1 MNQGGIKNL
10 LDHLLR
16 PGVGLIVTG
25 LGLPLGVASGTLAAA
40 GATAPSVPAALDA
53 VACPTSTECVAV
65 GGAGGVLISRTAGHT
80 WSAVSVPTA
89 HYLYGIACPS
99 ATQCV
104 TVGDAGT
111 VLVTKN
117 AGKSWKREKS
127 GVTTPLS
134 AISCPLVRH
143 CDAVGDDD
151 LVLATSNGGHS
162 WHHVFSQLG
171 VMDGVACSSA
181 TQCSAVTSNTDTIL
195 VTSNGTT
202 WTTAP
207 APFTALAA
215 LRPSNGVA
223 CSGLFCVAVADR
235 GLLAHS
241 EDGGANW
248 TAVASGTA
256 QNLYAASCSSTSRCV
271 AVGAG
276 GTVLT
281 TSDGGATWIP
291 HTAPTGETLLGLS
304 CANAK
309 HCVAVG
315 SGGTVLT
322 SASGGISWTVRAGVP
337 TPRSTVEVLVV
348 GDSFSGTL
356 AEGLSRNAPAYGVSL
371 INSSSDGCALARG
384 SPILVSGH
392 PFNLNAGHCAA
403 TGPGPEASYAA
414 SVAQLHPALSVM
426 VLGPF
431 DLSTRYIDGQWES
444 PGQADYD
451 TYFTQQ
457 VSLALQSLTSAGGRV
472 MITTAPNIRTSKF
485 TFCVPLPATSPDCP
499 DERQRV
505 KALDVAARQ
514 AAAGFAG
521 KVSFVDLGRR
531 ISPQGGFTYTVD
543 GVVVRA
549 ADGVH
554 LSEPGGEWL
563 TPWLLPQLLAATR

>member
-65 GGAGGVLISRTAGHT
+65 GGAGGVLVSRTAGQT
-80 WSAVSVPTA
+80 WSKVSVPTA
-89 HYLYGIACPS
+89 HYLYGIACPT

-117 AGKSWKREKS
+117 AGKSWKRGRS
-127 GVTTPLS
+127 GVITPLS
-134 AISCPLVRH
+134 AISCPVVGH

-151 LVLATSNGGHS
+151 LVLTTSNGGRS

-171 VMDGVACSSA
+171 VMDGVACSST
-181 TQCSAVTSNTDTIL
+181 TQCAAVTSNSDISL
-195 VTSNGTT
+195 VTTNGTT
-202 WTTAP
+202 WTPTP
-207 APFTALAA
+207 APFSALAA
-215 LRPSNGVA
+215 LKPSNGVA
-223 CSGLFCVAVADR
+223 CSGLVCVSVADH
-235 GLLAHS
+235 GLLARS
-241 EDGGANW
+241 VDGGAHW
-248 TAVASGTA
+248 TAVTSGTT
-256 QNLYAASCSSTSRCV
+256 QNLYAASCSSTSQCI
-271 AVGAG
+271 AVGAA

-281 TSDGGATWIP
+281 TSDGGAAWAP
-291 HTAPTGETLLGLS
+291 QPAPTGETLLGLS
-304 CANAK
+304 CPTASNCA
-309 HCVAVG
+309 AVG

-322 SASGGISWTVRAGVP
+322 STAGGTGWTTRAGVP
-337 TPRSTVEVLVV
+337 APSTQVPVLVV

-356 AEGLSRNAPAYGVSL
+356 AEGLTRNAPAYGVG
-371 INSSSDGCALARG
+371 ITNASSDGCALARG
-384 SPILVSGH
+384 SPILKSGH
-392 PFNLNAGHCAA
+392 PFVQNAGPCAP
-403 TGPGPEASYAA
+403 TGPGWEAQYAA
-414 SVAQLHPALSVM
+414 AVAQLHPALSVV

-431 DLSTRYIDGQWES
+431 DLSTRYIAGQYES
-444 PGQADYD
+444 PGQSDYD

-457 VSLALQSLTSAGGRV
+457 VTSALQILTAAGGRV
-472 MITTAPNIRTSKF
+472 VITTAPSIRSSGPEY
-485 TFCVPLPATSPDCP
+485 CAPLPATTPSCP
-499 DERQRV
+499 SEPQRV
-505 KALDVAARQ
+505 KALDAAARQ
-514 AAAGFAG
+514 AAAGFVG
-521 KVSFVDLGRR
+521 KVTVVDLGRR
-531 ISPQGGFTYTVD
+531 ISRHGGFTSTVD

-563 TPWLLPQLLAATR
+563 TPWLVPQLLAATH